1 MARRPAETIQKT
13 LQEYAD
19 RGVIRELTEA
29 ASRGSRI
36 DFRFLWLMDAP
47 FTLRYDETR
56 DALTCVD
63 LLPDVPRGSRLYREL
78 RQFLTER
85 SDDKGGSLPKH
96 RLVDAKRAHVSLKSR
111 GGNLSVVLQCKN
123 HQRTYGVRRLLNL
136 VHEIF
141 VFLRASHEDYLWR
154 HFQLPQE

>member
-1 MARRPAETIQKT
+1 MARRPVETVRKT
-13 LQEYAD
+13 LWEYAD
-19 RGVIRELTEA
+19 RGVIRELTETA
-29 ASRGSRI
+29 ARGSRI
-36 DFRFLWLMDAP
+36 DFRFLWLLDAP
-47 FTLRYDETR
+47 FTLRYDEAQ

-78 RQFLTER
+78 GQFLAER
-85 SDDKGGSLPKH
+85 STGTGGSLPQH

-111 GGNLSVVLQCKN
+111 AGNLSVVLQCKN
-123 HQRTYGVRRLLNL
+123 RQRTYGVRRLLNL

-154 HFQLPQE
+154 YFQLPQE